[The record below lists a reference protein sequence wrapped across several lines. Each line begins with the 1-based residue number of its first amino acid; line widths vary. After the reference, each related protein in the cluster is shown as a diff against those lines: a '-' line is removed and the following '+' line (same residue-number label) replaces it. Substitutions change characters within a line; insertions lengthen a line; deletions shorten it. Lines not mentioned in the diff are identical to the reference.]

1 MNLTLNEHSSTR
13 SYWLFFVLLF
23 SVAIIYFEYGQLI
36 GSLITWDL
44 EVALQ
49 ALMTTV
55 PRSEE
60 LLTFVRKVAVMFTKA
75 PLE

>member
-1 MNLTLNEHSSTR
+1 M
-13 SYWLFFVLLF
+13 F
-23 SVAIIYFEYGQLI
+23 SVVIIYFECGQLI